1 MSKSVEFNG
10 TAFNKVVILKEI
22 IEATIDAETNL
33 DVSNDADKNDKT
45 RKGLVV
51 AVGETVPSPKSG
63 LANWLIGFFIKRKQ
77 NVNPGDY
84 VLYNRHAAS
93 NLTHEGVKYK
103 LIYYDDLIL
112 KL

>member
-1 MSKSVEFNG
+1 MSELMKFNG

-22 IEATIDAETNL
+22 IEATIDAETKL

-45 RKGLVV
+45 RKGLVMQ
-51 AVGETVPSPKSG
+51 VGHDVPKDDKGIPYVS
-63 LANWLIGFFIKRKQ
+63 Q
-77 NVNPGDY
+77 GDY

>member
-45 RKGLVV
+45 RKGLVMQ
-51 AVGETVPSPKSG
+51 VGHDVPKDDKGIPYVCQG
-63 LANWLIGFFIKRKQ
+63 N
-77 NVNPGDY
+77 Y

>member
-1 MSKSVEFNG
+1 MSESVKFNG

-22 IEATIDAETNL
+22 IEATVDAQTGL

-51 AVGETVPSPKSG
+51 QVGHDVPKDDKGIPYVCQG
-63 LANWLIGFFIKRKQ
+63 N
-77 NVNPGDY
+77 Y

>member
-45 RKGLVV
+45 RKGLVMQ
-51 AVGETVPSPKSG
+51 VGHDVPKDDKGIPYVC
-63 LANWLIGFFIKRKQ
+63 Q
-77 NVNPGDY
+77 GDF